1 MEWVE
6 GDTLAFVWSR
16 NLLSTEEKQAIV
28 RQVAGYINQLRSLE
42 PPQKEIVASAELGP
56 CLDGR
61 VGYRVFGPFTNHE
74 EFHSL
79 LRGHISLEN
88 SVQSFGEAVPRI
100 HTRQYRTCFSH
111 ADLGTGNLIVRDRKI
126 VAVIDWQFAGW
137 YPEYWEYTKAHYGLY
152 NMPDWYSGFE
162 NAVTRY
168 DNELA
173 AEMALWERLDQPGVE
188 LEIAAQLRLERQAAL
203 PQIISTSPARSD

>member
-1 MEWVE
+1 
-6 GDTLAFVWSR
+6 
-16 NLLSTEEKQAIV
+16 
-28 RQVAGYINQLRSLE
+28 
-42 PPQKEIVASAELGP
+42 
-56 CLDGR
+56 
-61 VGYRVFGPFTNHE
+61 
-74 EFHSL
+74 
-79 LRGHISLEN
+79 
-88 SVQSFGEAVPRI
+88 
-100 HTRQYRTCFSH
+100 
-111 ADLGTGNLIVRDRKI
+111 VRDRKI